1 MSDTELLSVI
11 DKKFDEKLRGYKR
24 HSWQV
29 LSALIICFIIFVS
42 GLFFNDHITIV
53 KHEIAIKHNTTEN
66 VKQEKSIDNIY
77 DLIWG
82 WKGSTRGSKT
92 K

>member
-1 MSDTELLSVI
+1 MSDNELLSML
-11 DKKFDEKLRGYKR
+11 DNKFDEKLRGYKK
-24 HSWQV
+24 HSWGIF
-29 LSALIICFIIFVS
+29 SALIIAFVLFVS

-53 KHEIAIKHNTTEN
+53 KYEIEIRHNTSTNE
-66 VKQEKSIDNIY
+66 KQDQSIDNIY

-82 WKGSTRGSKT
+82 RKHSTRGET